1 MEKEKH
7 IFTNNN
13 GCPVVDDDNTKTAGP
28 KGPALLEDYQF
39 VEKLAHFDR
48 ERIPERVVH
57 AVGGGA
63 FGHFVATNTEEIKKY
78 TYAKVFTEA
87 KPVEVFARF
96 STVAGSRGSSD
107 EVRDPRGFA
116 IRLYTTEGN
125 LDIVGNNTP
134 VFFIRDA
141 KKFPDFI
148 HTQKMDPKTDCKN
161 PDAQW
166 DFWGLSPE
174 SLHQVLILFSNRG
187 IPYGFRHMHGYG
199 THTFTFIN
207 DKNERF
213 FIKYHWRCQQGIR
226 NFNKQEIATIP
237 GQNPQFAKQDLYDAI
252 ARGDYPKWKLCIQVM
267 TEEQAKNYRYNIFDA
282 TKVWSHKDFPL
293 IEVGEMVLDRN
304 PENYFESVE
313 QAGFTPANIVPGI
326 GFSSDK
332 MLQGRLFSYSDTQR
346 YRVGTN
352 YMQLDV
358 NKPHGCPIYNYME
371 DGKMANNSHL
381 HDGINY
387 QPNSLA
393 NYEFKPYDDL
403 SAEIEEKFTPGYY
416 DQDEDYYSQPRAFI
430 EVLKKQGGTEYQD
443 LVDNIADS
451 LKLARKQSI
460 DRMLGHFG
468 KICPQFEADVK
479 KAMNYECG
487 NCGCGKTGKCNCGEC
502 KCCK

>member
-1 MEKEKH
+1 
-7 IFTNNN
+7 
-13 GCPVVDDDNTKTAGP
+13 
-28 KGPALLEDYQF
+28 
-39 VEKLAHFDR
+39 
-48 ERIPERVVH
+48 
-57 AVGGGA
+57 
-63 FGHFVATNTEEIKKY
+63 
-78 TYAKVFTEA
+78 
-87 KPVEVFARF
+87 
-96 STVAGSRGSSD
+96 
-107 EVRDPRGFA
+107 
-116 IRLYTTEGN
+116 
-125 LDIVGNNTP
+125 
-134 VFFIRDA
+134 
-141 KKFPDFI
+141 
-148 HTQKMDPKTDCKN
+148 
-161 PDAQW
+161 
-166 DFWGLSPE
+166 
-174 SLHQVLILFSNRG
+174 
-187 IPYGFRHMHGYG
+187 
-199 THTFTFIN
+199 
-207 DKNERF
+207 
-213 FIKYHWRCQQGIR
+213 
-226 NFNKQEIATIP
+226 
-237 GQNPQFAKQDLYDAI
+237 
-252 ARGDYPKWKLCIQVM
+252 
-267 TEEQAKNYRYNIFDA
+267 
-282 TKVWSHKDFPL
+282 
-293 IEVGEMVLDRN
+293 MVLDRN